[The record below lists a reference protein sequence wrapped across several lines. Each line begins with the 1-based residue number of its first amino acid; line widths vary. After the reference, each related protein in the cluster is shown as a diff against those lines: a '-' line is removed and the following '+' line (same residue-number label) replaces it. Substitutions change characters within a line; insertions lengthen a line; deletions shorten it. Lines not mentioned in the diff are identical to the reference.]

1 MRMFDPVLW
10 RFIGVGMVNTLLGL
24 GVIFAARPF
33 VGDFWANVMGYIVVV
48 PLSFIAHR
56 TVSFRDKGN
65 RWLAFRRYLP
75 TIAAGYL
82 ANLTTLVI
90 GLELTNAYVA
100 QTAAIFSHVTVT
112 YLLSQHFVFKE
123 HECSQQK

>member
-33 VGDFWANVMGYIVVV
+33 VGFA
-48 PLSFIAHR
+48 
-56 TVSFRDKGN
+56 
-65 RWLAFRRYLP
+65 RYLP

-82 ANLTTLVI
+82 ANLLTLGI
-90 GLELTNAYVA
+90 GLGLTNAYVA
-100 QTAAIFSHVTVT
+100 QTAAILSHVTVT
-112 YLLSQHFVFKE
+112 YVLSRHFVFRE

>member
-1 MRMFDPVLW
+1 MFDRLQF
-10 RFIGVGMVNTLLGL
+10 RFIGVGVINTLLGL

-33 VGDFWANVMGYIVVV
+33 VGEFSANVIGYLVVV

-56 TVSFRDKGN
+56 AVSFRDKGN
-65 RWLAFRRYLP
+65 RWSAFARYLP

-82 ANLTTLVI
+82 ANLITLGI

-100 QTAAIFSHVTVT
+100 QSAAIFSHVTVT
-112 YLLSQHFVFKE
+112 YLLSRHFVFKE
-123 HECSQQK
+123 HEN

>member
-1 MRMFDPVLW
+1 MFDPLQF
-10 RFIGVGMVNTLLGL
+10 RFIGVGVINTLLGL

-33 VGDFWANVMGYIVVV
+33 VGEFSANVIGYLVVV

-56 TVSFRDKGN
+56 AVSFRDKGN
-65 RWLAFRRYLP
+65 RWSAFARYLP

-82 ANLTTLVI
+82 TNLITLGI

-100 QTAAIFSHVTVT
+100 QSAAIFSHVTVT
-112 YLLSQHFVFKE
+112 YLLSRHFVFKE
-123 HECSQQK
+123 HEN